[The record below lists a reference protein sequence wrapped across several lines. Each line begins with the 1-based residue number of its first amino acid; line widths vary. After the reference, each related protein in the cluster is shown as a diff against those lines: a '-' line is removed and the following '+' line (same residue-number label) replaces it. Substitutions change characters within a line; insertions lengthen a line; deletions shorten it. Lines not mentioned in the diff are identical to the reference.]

1 MHHSTLNEF
10 FTIYF
15 VSTYIAEVVAGYMV
29 AIFVPIGFRSPFFL
43 AIPLLSF
50 LLALLHVCLV
60 QTVFSAHKIDPPI
73 HNCLIVRALMG
84 SIFVVFS
91 IGAHEYDRTHIL
103 PVKGLGNMTLP
114 VLICVFICMI
124 FFYHWALSYFVEA
137 QALGSLGMFHDYLV
151 SWLPTH
157 TDTPETLPEPLSDSF
172 TELRLRRDASN

>member
-50 LLALLHVCLV
+50 LLALLHVCMV

-91 IGAHEYDRTHIL
+91 IGAHEYDSE
-103 PVKGLGNMTLP
+103 
-114 VLICVFICMI
+114 
-124 FFYHWALSYFVEA
+124 Y
-137 QALGSLGMFHDYLV
+137 
-151 SWLPTH
+151 
-157 TDTPETLPEPLSDSF
+157 
-172 TELRLRRDASN
+172 